1 MSINIQTENNELK
14 KIAGTYGIDNTSH
27 VTIDSELSTDS
38 ENPIQNKVIAKELN
52 DLDNTIGTIKL
63 TSKYVTEHDTLSS
76 FIDGLKNNT
85 CYSFCGTNGEIY
97 RLNKIGLSP
106 VSSNTDGIGNIKL
119 LYMPNHKIIV
129 TYISTK
135 TFMTRTITFTGSDYA
150 LSDWYSFVTTED
162 NVNHATSAEN
172 ADTVDGYHV
181 NDSAI
186 ADPCG
191 KIPIVKDDG
200 VMEVGK
206 YIDFHVSTADLD
218 NDARITADY
227 DKMEINKPIES
238 PGIKTSSLTV
248 SKSFS
253 GYGEPQ
259 FVVEN
264 PTYPNAKVI
273 GYVDQEGG
281 NFRLQCNEKN
291 NYYEFDT
298 LGNNLRLYH
307 YYNGSTPTL
316 ISSVGSG
323 ANLELQIARA
333 TKDSDG
339 NVIKNTYLKSGSNIS
354 VGSIISS
361 GNLQL
366 GSSAGGGLVRPSYGS
381 LFLTS
386 SYGTSS
392 SKGIRVDAVTVDP
405 YDYVSP
411 TVIPKISFG
420 QSSRPWNGFY
430 SYVSMTTVSD
440 RRQKKNIYEVDSNT
454 ASQLISKIIPVT
466 YQLKDGESG
475 RTHYGMISQ
484 QVEEVLNELEIDS
497 KDFAAFIKSPITE
510 DVMEQTTSDE
520 GELLFDEENNPVMI
534 KVGENETEDFTYM
547 LRYEEFIPIL
557 WKDAQDK
564 NRKIEQ
570 LQNSNEELSN
580 KVVSLEERIE
590 KLESYINI
598 KDTIDAEGRFQ

>member
-1 MSINIQTENNELK
+1 MSINIQTENNQLK
-14 KIAGTYGIDNTSH
+14 KIAGTYGTDDRNNI
-27 VTIDSELSTDS
+27 TIDSELSSES
-38 ENPIQNKVIAKELN
+38 ENPVQNKTITKKFN
-52 DLDNTIGTIKL
+52 DTKDNIGTMKL
-63 TSKYVTEHDTLSS
+63 SKEYITKHDTLSS
-76 FIDGLKNNT
+76 FINGLEDNT
-85 CYSFCGTNGEIY
+85 SYIFVGTNSTISEMGN
-97 RLNKIGLSP
+97 LMNLGLSP
-106 VSSNTDGIGNIKL
+106 KQANGIIKISCGFNKYNIFVEFKSGSTL
-119 LYMPNHKIIV
+119 QQRIIGYDPNV
-129 TYISTK
+129 PDNYSL
-135 TFMTRTITFTGSDYA
+135 G
-150 LSDWYSFVTTED
+150 DWYTFITED
-162 NVNHATSAEN
+162 GSVQYADTAGN

-181 NDSAI
+181 NDSPS
-186 ADPCG
+186 ADPRG

-206 YIDFHVSTADLD
+206 YIDFHESTVDMD
-218 NDARITADY
+218 NDARITVNNG
-227 DKMEINKPIES
+227 KIEIDKPIES

-248 SKSFS
+248 SGSFS

-259 FVVEN
+259 FVVGN
-264 PTYPNAKVI
+264 PTYPNAKVM
-273 GYVDQEGG
+273 GYVDQEGA
-281 NFRLQCNEKN
+281 NFRLQCNEAN

-298 LGNNLRLYH
+298 LGNSLRLYH
-307 YYNGSTPTL
+307 YYDGATPTL

-339 NVIKNTYLKSGSNIS
+339 NVIKDTYMKKDCVSISYGGGMTTLAVNNYGSVAIAAYYGSNYSGMLISGSTI
-354 VGSIISS
+354 
-361 GNLQL
+361 
-366 GSSAGGGLVRPSYGS
+366 
-381 LFLTS
+381 
-386 SYGTSS
+386 
-392 SKGIRVDAVTVDP
+392 DP
-405 YDYVSP
+405 YDVKHPSS
-411 TVIPKISFG
+411 VPKISFG
-420 QSSRPWNGFY
+420 QSGRPWNGFY

-510 DVMEQTTSDE
+510 DVMEQATNDE

-557 WKDAQDK
+557 WKNAQDK

-570 LQNSNEELSN
+570 LQKSNEELNN
-580 KVVSLEERIE
+580 KVVNLEERIA